1 MTSLLAASQFHCS
14 TFAIYLFFSVR
25 KRIFRF
31 VPNGLV
37 PRHHIIDS
45 SEFSG
50 ISTFYAF
57 GSWKEIGLSKAGS
70 FTDSHRAIVSHAALV
85 DLSSVW
91 EKFLWGLRLRGLN
104 VAEDMQPTVK
114 EQVEVYRQSRGHVH
128 VFSGILIS
136 IFSRATDQDSG
147 FEEHSSINHIVATTK
162 FENVF
167 LRFSLQWPPNLHFL
181 IKKSF
186 SCM

>member
-1 MTSLLAASQFHCS
+1 MTLLLAASQFHCS

-91 EKFLWGLRLRGLN
+91 EKFVWGLRLRGLN
-104 VAEDMQPTVK
+104 VAEDVQPSVK
-114 EQVEVYRQSRGHVH
+114 EHVEVYIDNLMDTYMCFQ
-128 VFSGILIS
+128 
-136 IFSRATDQDSG
+136 
-147 FEEHSSINHIVATTK
+147 E
-162 FENVF
+162 
-167 LRFSLQWPPNLHFL
+167 FSLAFSVGAP
-181 IKKSF
+181 IKTQVLRNIAQ
-186 SCM
+186 

>member
-1 MTSLLAASQFHCS
+1 MCTTCFGTWNAIKQNSAKRILKGTPLVLMTSLLAASQFHCS

-91 EKFLWGLRLRGLN
+91 EKFVWGLRLRGLN
-104 VAEDMQPTVK
+104 VAEDVQPSVK
-114 EQVEVYRQSRGHVH
+114 EHVEVYIDNLMDTYMCFQ
-128 VFSGILIS
+128 
-136 IFSRATDQDSG
+136 
-147 FEEHSSINHIVATTK
+147 E
-162 FENVF
+162 
-167 LRFSLQWPPNLHFL
+167 FSLAFSVGAP
-181 IKKSF
+181 IKTQVLRNIAQYITL
-186 SCM
+186 